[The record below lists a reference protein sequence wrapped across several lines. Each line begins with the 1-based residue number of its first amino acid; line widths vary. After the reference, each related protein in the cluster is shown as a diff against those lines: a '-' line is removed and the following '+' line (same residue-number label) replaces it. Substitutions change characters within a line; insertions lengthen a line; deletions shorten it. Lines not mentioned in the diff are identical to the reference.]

1 MIEQWRRMGFMGAAL
16 LGSALLM
23 AGCGGAAAQG
33 AGSESGSG
41 ESGDEGSGETG
52 GDDEGEAGGGES
64 SSIPAPPEGA
74 RGEETRTMGMD
85 VTLRLT
91 KDGRDAGMSAK
102 NWSFEEGRGVVIEAT
117 KGSSV
122 TQLAVIYG
130 HREGKGM
137 EGWTPLPT
145 EGKGYTLKAKGGEI
159 VVLDADDSAAID
171 AEREV
176 AAAEYSYVGRAHPL
190 LAQIIGKNPVD
201 GDKLKLDSEGAVA
214 LIGYTPEMKL
224 GEVSAVYRGS
234 EEYQG
239 RQVASLDVK
248 FEAKL
253 TEKDTVYA
261 LDLGGSAFVDAKTG
275 WVLSL
280 DLSGKV
286 KPSGE
291 MTVRGKTL
299 KVGGKG
305 KFTLTRKAT
314 IK

>member
-1 MIEQWRRMGFMGAAL
+1 MIERWRGMGFMAAAL
-16 LGSALLM
+16 LGGALLM

-33 AGSESGSG
+33 AGSESGSDQG
-41 ESGDEGSGETG
+41 SEEGSGAG
-52 GDDEGEAGGGES
+52 LGDDEGGDSGEES

-74 RGEETRTMGMD
+74 RGEETRTMSMD

-91 KDGRDAGMSAK
+91 KERRDAGMSAK

-145 EGKGYTLKAKGGEI
+145 EGKGYTLKAKGGEV
-159 VVLDADDSAAID
+159 VVLDADDSSAID

-176 AAAEYSYVGRAHPL
+176 AATEYSYLGRPHPL
-190 LAQIIGKNPVD
+190 LAQVLGKSPVD
-201 GDKLKLDSEGAVA
+201 GDKIKLDSEGALA
-214 LIGYTPEMKL
+214 LIGYMPEMKL
-224 GEVSAVYRGS
+224 GEVSVVYRGS

-239 RQVASLDVK
+239 RQAASLDVK

-253 TEKDTVYA
+253 TEKETVYG

-291 MTVRGKTL
+291 MTIKGKTL

-305 KFTLTRKAT
+305 KFTLTRKMT